1 MQPMVARIAAVGSF
15 ALVAV
20 LGALLG
26 TAAVA
31 DDGIS
36 IGGNVCGGGGASQR
50 CLHVDRFLT
59 VAWDLGWFS
68 AAALAT
74 AGGLVGVGI
83 AGIAVPSLR
92 PRLATA
98 AALLAVVGLVG
109 AEHVDG
115 RFCPGSPRATCG
127 RSDAAWGPVLR
138 PPLLQLRAEQRVAH
152 LGRPVVPGGPVADP
166 RRTLETFRASA
177 STGWNWARRLVVA
190 AWFLALAQLAAMF
203 VRPLWAAVLGV
214 VTVGGFVWA
223 AVADA
228 MYPCAEGASDCYR
241 GLLTG
246 FAFVAST
253 VLWLMALAVVGVVS
267 VVRRR
272 LRSRA

>member
-1 MQPMVARIAAVGSF
+1 MRPLVARIAAVGSF

-20 LGALLG
+20 LGTLLG

-31 DDGIS
+31 DEGIS
-36 IGGNVCGGGGASQR
+36 IGGNVCGGGGSAQR
-50 CLHVDRFLT
+50 CLYVDRFLT

-68 AAALAT
+68 AAALLT
-74 AGGLVGVGI
+74 AVGLVGVGV
-83 AGIAVPSLR
+83 AGAAVPSLR
-92 PRLATA
+92 PWLATA

-109 AEHVDG
+109 VEHVEG

-127 RSDAAWGPVLR
+127 SDMAWGPVLR
-138 PPLLQLRAEQRVAH
+138 PPLLELGAEQTQAH

-166 RRTLETFRASA
+166 GRILETFRASA
-177 STGWNWARRLVVA
+177 ATGWTWVRRLVVA
-190 AWFLALAQLAAMF
+190 VWFLALAQLAAMLA
-203 VRPLWAAVLGV
+203 RPLWAAVLGV

-228 MYPCAEGASDCYR
+228 MYPCAKGASDCYR

-246 FAFVAST
+246 FAFMAST
-253 VLWLMALAVVGVVS
+253 VLWVIALAVAGIVS

-272 LRSRA
+272 LRSSA